1 MGASPD
7 RSSGVGFP
15 TTLWSQVL
23 SAGRGSARAFE
34 ALARRYR
41 PIVLK
46 LVRWSLKVHGPARV
60 DPEDVVQDFF
70 VHLTERRGAILGRAD
85 RSRGRF
91 RAWLRACLRNW
102 LLDWS
107 EQARRRDRCSTA
119 SHDAGDVVGD
129 EMEREFDRQWA
140 RAVMD
145 SAMQR
150 LREDAGTRALESYD
164 LQVWQ
169 MKYGG
174 NDPSARE
181 IAAALGLTENA
192 VVVSLRRTRRR
203 FRTHLESE
211 VEATVATR
219 EELEEEIRELRRAA
233 GA

>member
-1 MGASPD
+1 MGDSPD
-7 RSSGVGFP
+7 HSSGVGFP

-41 PIVLK
+41 PVVLT
-46 LVRWSLKVHGPARV
+46 LVRWSLRLHGPARV

-70 VHLTERRGAILGRAD
+70 LHLTERRGAILGRAD
-85 RSRGRF
+85 RTRGRF

-107 EQARRRDRCSTA
+107 EQARRRERGA
-119 SHDAGDVVGD
+119 AAAGGAGEIAGD

-140 RAVMD
+140 RDVMD
-145 SAMQR
+145 SAMRR
-150 LREDAGTRALESYD
+150 LQEDAGTRALEAHD
-164 LQVWQ
+164 LRVWQ
-169 MKYGG
+169 LKHGG
-174 NDPSARE
+174 DDPSARE
-181 IAAALGLTENA
+181 IAMALGLPENA

-203 FRTHLESE
+203 FRIHLEAE
-211 VEATVATR
+211 VEATVTSR
-219 EELEEEIRELRRAA
+219 EELEEEIRDLRRAA